1 MIIPSTALAIQGGAM
16 RSMYCAGAVEGLLVT
31 HQLDTL
37 THVVS
42 SSGGCVAGLG
52 ILAAQYD
59 AAAYHALTET
69 MTSRLGKRFINLRRI
84 RTVVDIAYLVDT
96 MFDVYDIKPGFFDEL
111 ESYEVV
117 MTTADGSALYIDCRE
132 LSMDELRQALI
143 GTMAIPVLYPV
154 QTYWRGQQVFDG
166 GIVDQLPVLRAIEI
180 SNADR
185 VIGISSVKR
194 GQLAN
199 SLPRGSQLAV
209 AAATYRLP
217 PAVRHQLLTRNPLG
231 DTTEEL
237 LDQGHYNQ
245 VTLHCI
251 MPTNNATLVH
261 LTELCPARLTA
272 LQQMGYN
279 DAISLF
285 RE

>member
-16 RSMYCAGAVEGLLVT
+16 RSMYCAGAIEGLLAI
-31 HQLDTL
+31 HQLNTL
-37 THVVS
+37 THIVS

-52 ILAAQYD
+52 ILAARYD

-84 RTVVDIAYLVDT
+84 RTVVDIVYLVDT

-117 MTTADGSALYIDCRE
+117 MTTADGAVLYVDCRE
-132 LSMDELRQALI
+132 LSLEELRQALI

-154 QTYWRGQQVFDG
+154 RTYWRGQQVFDG
-166 GIVDQLPVLRAIEI
+166 GIVDQLPVLRAVKI

-194 GQLAN
+194 GQLA

-209 AAATYRLP
+209 ATATYRLP
-217 PAVRHQLLTRNPLG
+217 PAVRRQLLTRNPLG

-245 VTLHCI
+245 VALHRV
-251 MPTNNATLVH
+251 MPTDNATLVR
-261 LTELCPARLTA
+261 LTELRPARLTA
-272 LQQMGYN
+272 LQQMGYS